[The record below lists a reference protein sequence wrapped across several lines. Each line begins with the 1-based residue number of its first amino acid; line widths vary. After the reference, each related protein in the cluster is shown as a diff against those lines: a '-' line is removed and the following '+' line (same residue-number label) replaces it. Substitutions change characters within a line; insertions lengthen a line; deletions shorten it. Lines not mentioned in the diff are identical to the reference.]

1 MHATVCS
8 RRGARRRRVMQRR
21 VLHGQSPTLSSPS
34 PPYRATRCA
43 SGGCC
48 TLGCRGHVGV
58 PQPSRHAGHHSEA
71 SRAASS
77 AVSPIFMA
85 PSCKQARQNA
95 AVVARVGA
103 AGRPLQRARSF
114 KRHDRASSAAHA
126 VPPRSRCWLMG
137 VASGSCVHRTFLGGR
152 PVAVWPPRHLEAT
165 HQLCKGR
172 QDLRRSQSDG
182 ASGEWRALLLSAA
195 GAGAWHWRRFLACLV

>member
-21 VLHGQSPTLSSPS
+21 VLHTPTLSSPS

-43 SGGCC
+43 SGGSC
-48 TLGCRGHVGV
+48 TLGCRGHVVV
-58 PQPSRHAGHHSEA
+58 PQLSRHAGHHSEA

-95 AVVARVGA
+95 AGWLASGQPGGRFSAPEASSGTIEHRAQLMPSHHGADAGSWASRAAAACIAPFSAGVQSPSGRLDILRRRTSSAKGVKTCGA
-103 AGRPLQRARSF
+103 ARAMALPGSGE
-114 KRHDRASSAAHA
+114 HSSSAPQAPA
-126 VPPRSRCWLMG
+126 
-137 VASGSCVHRTFLGGR
+137 LGIR
-152 PVAVWPPRHLEAT
+152 
-165 HQLCKGR
+165 
-172 QDLRRSQSDG
+172 
-182 ASGEWRALLLSAA
+182 
-195 GAGAWHWRRFLACLV
+195 RRFLACLV